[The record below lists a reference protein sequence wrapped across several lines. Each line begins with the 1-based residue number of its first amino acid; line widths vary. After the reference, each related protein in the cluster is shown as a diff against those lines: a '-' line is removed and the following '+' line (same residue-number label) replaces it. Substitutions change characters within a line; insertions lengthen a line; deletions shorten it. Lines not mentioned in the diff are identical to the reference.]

1 MKIFR
6 SAETRYINF
15 NISVLYFVL
24 LFHPSMVQSRQL
36 SGQRDIGLYEGNLEV
51 KESSFFETMKC
62 NCRLYDMIYKVKF
75 IRTPFGALLITK
87 QIISYF
93 ERVF

>member
-1 MKIFR
+1 
-6 SAETRYINF
+6 
-15 NISVLYFVL
+15 
-24 LFHPSMVQSRQL
+24 
-36 SGQRDIGLYEGNLEV
+36 
-51 KESSFFETMKC
+51 MKC

-93 ERVF
+93 EGVFQLTMILIVILYLNQIIVLLQRHTCLIFSGENLNKHEIVSLSSQQYLSKCNL